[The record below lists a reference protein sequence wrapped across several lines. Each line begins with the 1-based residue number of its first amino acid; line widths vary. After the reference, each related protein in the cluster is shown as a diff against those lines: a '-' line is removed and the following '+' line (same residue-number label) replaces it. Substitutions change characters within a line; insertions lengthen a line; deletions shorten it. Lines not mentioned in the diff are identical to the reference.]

1 MPVKGGPNIQ
11 TAQSL
16 VFLDSADRLSYPGTG
31 TTWTNSVSPGTFN
44 GTLNNGISFD
54 PDDALGALVFTGS
67 NPFVDVGNIGAI
79 SASFTFQVAV
89 KPSPT
94 SSGGVYTILSYT
106 SGSGTGSLTFKLDY
120 SSSSQIATL
129 STFVSSDKVY
139 NLTASVS
146 TGSWSILHGVFANG
160 RFDFYKNGTQV
171 SSVVTTGSFTGYS
184 TNNKLLVGG
193 ISQFTGSY
201 LSGSVANVAIYNSSL
216 SRRSI
221 AVNYNSLATRFGL
234 PNIATP
240 VADEDVQAFF
250 DRVAAAGGVLTL
262 QEETAISTLVA
273 DLKLYGIWSKM
284 KAIYPMVGASAAAC
298 RQNLRSSNFTGT
310 FTSGWTFATTG
321 VTPNGTSAYMDT
333 GLLPSTSLTNNS
345 TTLSYYS
352 RSTLGA
358 NTGIEIG
365 AAVNS
370 TSLPLIQLVCNYT
383 GLGTLHDQYSY
394 VNGRLALS
402 TANSFG
408 FFCGSRTSS
417 TSLKGYKNGSLVG
430 TLTTSS
436 TQNVTGINRSLTIA
450 AVNAFNP
457 GISSFSNRECAFASI
472 GDGLTDTEAANF
484 YTAVQNFQT
493 TLNRQV

>member
-89 KPSPT
+89 KPFPT

-146 TGSWSILHGVFANG
+146 TGSWSILHGVFDSG
-160 RFDFYKNGTQV
+160 VFGFYKNGTQV
-171 SSVVTTGSFTGYS
+171 SFVGTTGSFTGYS
-184 TNNKLLVGG
+184 SNNRLLVGG

-201 LSGSVANVAIYNSSL
+201 LSGSVANVAVYNSSL
-216 SRRSI
+216 GRRSVAI
-221 AVNYNSLATRFGL
+221 NYNSLATRFGL
-234 PNIATP
+234 PNIVAP
-240 VADEDVQAFF
+240 LADEDVQAFF
-250 DRVAAAGGVLTL
+250 DRIAAAGGVLSL
-262 QEETAISTLVA
+262 NEEAAITTLVT
-273 DLKLYGIWSKM
+273 DLKTYGLWSKM

-310 FTSGWTFATTG
+310 FTSGWTFASTG
-321 VTPNGTSAYMDT
+321 ITGNGTSSFMDT
-333 GLLPSTSLTNNS
+333 TFIPSNELSLTS
-345 TTLSYYS
+345 GHYSIYS
-352 RSTLGA
+352 RTNIDNLS
-358 NTGIEIG
+358 IDIG
-365 AAVNS
+365 ALSGSQINH
-370 TSLPLIQLVCNYT
+370 QLLLRFSNTTTFRYSNANI
-383 GLGTLHDQYSY
+383 GGTISGQ
-394 VNGRLALS
+394 
-402 TANSFG
+402 
-408 FFCGSRTSS
+408 TSS
-417 TSLKGYKNGSLVG
+417 LGHYILNRNSITNTNGYKNGSAVFTELQTAALPTVSIYIG
-430 TLTTSS
+430 ARNSNGSFTLPTS
-436 TQNVTGINRSLTIA
+436 REY
-450 AVNAFNP
+450 AF
-457 GISSFSNRECAFASI
+457 SSI
-472 GDGLTDTEAANF
+472 GDGLTDTEASNL

>member
-31 TTWTNSVSPGTFN
+31 TIWTNSVSPGTFN

-89 KPSPT
+89 KPFPT

-129 STFVSSDKVY
+129 STFVSSGSVNQVY

-146 TGSWSILHGVFANG
+146 TGSWSILHGVFDSG
-160 RFDFYKNGTQV
+160 VFGFYKNGTQV
-171 SSVVTTGSFTGYS
+171 SFIGTTGSFTGYS
-184 TNNKLLVGG
+184 SNNRLLVGG

-201 LSGSVANVAIYNSSL
+201 LSGSVANVAVYNSSL
-216 SRRSI
+216 GRRSV
-221 AVNYNSLATRFGL
+221 ADNYNSLATRFGL
-234 PNIATP
+234 SNIATP
-240 VADEDVQAFF
+240 LADEDVQAFF
-250 DRVAAAGGVLTL
+250 DRVAAAGGVLSL
-262 QEETAISTLVA
+262 DEETAISTLVA
-273 DLKLYGIWSKM
+273 ALKLYGIWSKM

-310 FTSGWTFATTG
+310 FTSGWTFSSSGAKG
-321 VTPNGTSAYMDT
+321 NGTGAQMDT
-333 GLLPSTSLTNNS
+333 GLNTSTQLNINS
-345 TTLSYYS
+345 THISYYS
-352 RSTLGA
+352 
-358 NTGIEIG
+358 ND
-365 AAVNS
+365 
-370 TSLPLIQLVCNYT
+370 NYT
-383 GLGTLHDQYSY
+383 ITNPLLSNNNLNCFIQQTGNIYYTMLSGT
-394 VNGRLALS
+394 
-402 TANSFG
+402 G
-408 FFCGSRTSS
+408 FIQTPNTTIKAF
-417 TSLKGYKNGSLVG
+417 Y
-430 TLTTSS
+430 LTTRQGS
-436 TQNVTGINRSLTIA
+436 TVLKQTLNGVVLATGTNL
-450 AVNAFNP
+450 AV
-457 GISSFSNRECAFASI
+457 SFSNQNIFLNRYQSTYTDSRCAFCSI
-472 GDGLTDTEAANF
+472 GDGLSDTEASNF
-484 YTAVQNFQT
+484 YTAVQAFQT

>member
-79 SASFTFQVAV
+79 SSSFTFQVAV
-89 KPSPT
+89 KPFPT

-146 TGSWSILHGVFANG
+146 TGSWSILHGVFG
-160 RFDFYKNGTQV
+160 GGVFRFFKNGTPV
-171 SSVVTTGSFTGYS
+171 SFIGTTGSFTGYS
-184 TNNKLLVGG
+184 SNNRLLIGG

-201 LSGSVANVAIYNSSL
+201 LSGSVANVAVYNSSL
-216 SRRSI
+216 VRRSVVI
-221 AVNYNSLATRFGL
+221 NYNSLATRFGL
-234 PNIATP
+234 SNIATP

-250 DRVAAAGGVLTL
+250 DRVAAAGGVLSL
-262 QEETAISTLVA
+262 DEETAISTLVA

-310 FTSGWTFATTG
+310 FTSGWTFASTG
-321 VTPNGTSAYMDT
+321 VTPNGTSAYLDT
-333 GLLPSTSLTNNS
+333 FLNPSSILSSNVS
-345 TTLSYYS
+345 SHMSYYS
-352 RSTLGA
+352 RTNSNGELIDMGADTSISQRIVLHIKYLGNA
-358 NTGIEIG
+358 F
-365 AAVNS
+365 
-370 TSLPLIQLVCNYT
+370 Y
-383 GLGTLHDQYSY
+383 DQNN
-394 VNGRLALS
+394 VTNGRLTFTMNGIDS
-402 TANSFG
+402 TG
-408 FFCGSRTSS
+408 FAIMSRTSS
-417 TSLKGYKNGSLVG
+417 TSQKGYFNNLLKGTNTLSMTSLLPNRNLYIG
-430 TLTTSS
+430 AYNASTL
-436 TQNVTGINRSLTIA
+436 GY
-450 AVNAFNP
+450 
-457 GISSFSNRECAFASI
+457 SNRECAFASI
-472 GDGLTDTEAANF
+472 GDGLTDTEASNL

-493 TLNRQV
+493 LLNRQV

>member
-31 TTWTNSVSPGTFN
+31 TIWTNSVSPGTFN

-79 SASFTFQVAV
+79 SASFSFQVAV
-89 KPSPT
+89 KPFPT

-129 STFVSSDKVY
+129 STFVSSGSVNQVY

-146 TGSWSILHGVFANG
+146 TGSWSILHGVFG
-160 RFDFYKNGTQV
+160 SGVFGFYKNGTPV
-171 SSVVTTGSFTGYS
+171 TSVGTTGSFTGYS
-184 TNNKLLVGG
+184 SNNRLLIGG

-201 LSGSVANVAIYNSSL
+201 LSGSVANVAVYNSSL
-216 SRRSI
+216 GRRSVAI
-221 AVNYNSLATRFGL
+221 NYNSLATRFGL

-310 FTSGWTFATTG
+310 FTSGWTFASTG
-321 VTPNGTSAYMDT
+321 ATPNGTSAFMDT
-333 GLLPSTSLTNNS
+333 FFSPSANGMSSSNGHISVYNRSDITGANRGLIGVLGTTTEIAINFDNANVYAMFGSSPFPVFAQTDKRGFYSVSRDTS
-345 TTLSYYS
+345 TT
-352 RSTLGA
+352 
-358 NTGIEIG
+358 
-365 AAVNS
+365 VK
-370 TSLPLIQLVCNYT
+370 NYFN
-383 GLGTLHDQYSY
+383 GTVK
-394 VNGRLALS
+394 VNGTTVSYPDNPTGKILLGVQG
-402 TANSFG
+402 TATDNRGNF
-408 FFCGSRTSS
+408 SS
-417 TSLKGYKNGSLVG
+417 NE
-430 TLTTSS
+430 
-436 TQNVTGINRSLTIA
+436 Q
-450 AVNAFNP
+450 
-457 GISSFSNRECAFASI
+457 AFASI
-472 GDGLTDTEAANF
+472 GDTLNSTESGNF
-484 YTAVQNFQT
+484 YTAVQAFQT

>member
-11 TAQSL
+11 TNQAL
-16 VFLDSADRLSYPGTG
+16 VFLDSADKLSYPGTG
-31 TTWTNSVSPGTFN
+31 TIWTNSVSPGTFN

-79 SASFTFQVAV
+79 SSSFTFQVAV
-89 KPSPT
+89 KPFPT

-146 TGSWSILHGVFANG
+146 TGSWSILHGVFGDNIF
-160 RFDFYKNGTQV
+160 RFFKNGTQV
-171 SSVVTTGSFTGYS
+171 SFIGTTGSFTGYS

-201 LSGSVANVAIYNSSL
+201 LSGSVANVAVYNSSL
-216 SRRSI
+216 GRRSV
-221 AVNYNSLATRFGL
+221 ADNYNSLATRFGL
-234 PNIATP
+234 SNIATP

-250 DRVAAAGGVLTL
+250 DRVAAAGGVLSL
-262 QEETAISTLVA
+262 DEETAISTLVA
-273 DLKLYGIWSKM
+273 DLKFYGLWSKM

-310 FTSGWTFATTG
+310 FTSGWTFASTG
-321 VTPNGTSAYMDT
+321 VTPNGTSAYFDT
-333 GLLPSTSLTNNS
+333 FFIPSVQFTGANASISVYTRTSGSRSADFGRFATGAIICYNNLNGSVYSWFGDLGYSISADTNN
-345 TTLSYYS
+345 
-352 RSTLGA
+352 
-358 NTGIEIG
+358 
-365 AAVNS
+365 
-370 TSLPLIQLVCNYT
+370 
-383 GLGTLHDQYSY
+383 GLGLFNYQ
-394 VNGRLALS
+394 
-402 TANSFG
+402 
-408 FFCGSRTSS
+408 RTSS
-417 TSLKGYKNGSLVG
+417 SNKNVF
-430 TLTTSS
+430 
-436 TQNVTGINRSLTIA
+436 
-450 AVNAFNP
+450 VNATKVLNANTNFTNWP
-457 GISSFSNRECAFASI
+457 NLSIPFGAYLFGSSFSESSGRQLAFAHL
-472 GDGLTDTEAANF
+472 GDTLTDIEAPLF
-484 YTAVQNFQT
+484 YNLVQAFQT

>member
-11 TAQSL
+11 TAQAL
-16 VFLDSADRLSYPGTG
+16 VFLDSADKLSYPGTG
-31 TTWTNSVSPGTFN
+31 TTWTNTVSPGTFN
-44 GTLNNGISFD
+44 GTLANGVGFNSS
-54 PDDALGALVFTGS
+54 DALGALLFTSS
-67 NPFVDVGNIGAI
+67 NSYVDVGNIGAI

-89 KPSPT
+89 KPFPT

-146 TGSWSILHGVFANG
+146 TGSWSILHGVFAG
-160 RFDFYKNGTQV
+160 SLIGFYKNGTPV
-171 SSVVTTGSFTGYS
+171 SSVITTGSSTGYS
-184 TNNKLLVGG
+184 SNNRLLVGG

-221 AVNYNSLATRFGL
+221 AVNYNGLATRFGL
-234 PNIATP
+234 PNIPTP
-240 VADEDVQAFF
+240 VADEDVQGFF
-250 DRVAAAGGVLTL
+250 DRVAAAGGALTL
-262 QEETAISTLVA
+262 QEEAAISTLVTE
-273 DLKLYGIWSKM
+273 LKFYNLWTKM

-310 FTSGWTFATTG
+310 FTSGWTYASTG
-321 VTPNGTSAYMDT
+321 VTPNGSSAYMDT
-333 GLLPSTSLTNNS
+333 FLTPSISLQLNNTSMGVYLGTQLIS
-345 TTLSYYS
+345 LRAAMGSVQTTP
-352 RSTLGA
+352 
-358 NTGIEIG
+358 
-365 AAVNS
+365 
-370 TSLPLIQLVCNYT
+370 LPLSAIQIYPAYT
-383 GLGTLHDQYSY
+383 
-394 VNGRLALS
+394 
-402 TANSFG
+402 SFG
-408 FFCGSRTSS
+408 FYGDINDGSNLATSNTNSTGFIFAYRTTSNQKKHSIRNSITTLNETSS
-417 TSLKGYKNGSLVG
+417 GLSIYKIYIGARNLNGTAIDFSVYE
-430 TLTTSS
+430 
-436 TQNVTGINRSLTIA
+436 NRFT
-450 AVNAFNP
+450 F
-457 GISSFSNRECAFASI
+457 I